1 MKSFILRLLFVLTST
16 AVTVFFSEKAYWY
29 PQGYAIGELLFFYA
43 FPVFASLWV
52 IDYFR
57 VRRLPA
63 LVLVAALYAFLTEG
77 VLTPVLYEAGLLDP
91 ILPGYFV
98 GWHGVLGV
106 IFGWY
111 YLRKWLVAGQ
121 WRKALV
127 GAALFGLFW
136 GTWAITYWLPENFEG
151 FELPGQW
158 PTLDFGLHA
167 LTFTLMLM
175 AAHWALGR
183 GVWPTAF
190 KPGRPEKWLVLV
202 GLVFFYA
209 TMSFPTV
216 PFGFVKLAVLL
227 TAVYIPLRANR
238 QREQEGSLLT
248 NLTGT
253 VQVKRLLP
261 LLMMPVMAT
270 AVYGLVA
277 SLQLSEASL
286 RAISELTP
294 LLQALFGAVLFVW
307 ALVATIRPSL
317 SLQPTAQRNPG

>member
-1 MKSFILRLLFVLTST
+1 M
-16 AVTVFFSEKAYWY
+16 VFFSEKAYWY
-29 PQGYAIGELLFFYA
+29 PQGYAIGELLLFYA

-77 VLTPVLYEAGLLDP
+77 VLTPILYEAGLLDL

-111 YLRKWLVAGQ
+111 FLRKWFVAGQ

-127 GAALFGLFW
+127 SAAIFGLFW
-136 GTWAITYWLPENFEG
+136 GTWAITYWLPENFKG
-151 FELPGQW
+151 FERPGQW
-158 PTLDFGLHA
+158 PTLDFGFHA
-167 LTFTLMLM
+167 VTFTFMLI
-175 AAHWALGR
+175 AAHWVLGR
-183 GVWPTAF
+183 GVWQTVF
-190 KPGRPEKWLVLV
+190 KPGRLEKWIVLA

-209 TMSFPTV
+209 TMSFPAA

-227 TAVYIPLRANR
+227 TAVYIPLRINR

-248 NLTGT
+248 ELVGT
-253 VQVKRLLP
+253 VKVQTLLP
-261 LLMMPVMAT
+261 LLAMPVMAT
-270 AVYGLVA
+270 AVYGAAAALE
-277 SLQLSEASL
+277 LPEAFI
-286 RAISELTP
+286 RAIFELAP
-294 LLQALFGAVLFVW
+294 LAQSFLGIVLFIW
-307 ALVATIRPSL
+307 AGVSHFTHHVSL
-317 SLQPTAQRNPG
+317 KQLA